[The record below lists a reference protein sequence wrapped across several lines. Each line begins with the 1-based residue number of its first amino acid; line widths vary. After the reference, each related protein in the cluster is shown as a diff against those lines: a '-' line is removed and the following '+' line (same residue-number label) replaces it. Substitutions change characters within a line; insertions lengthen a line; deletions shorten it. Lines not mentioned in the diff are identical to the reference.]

1 MQEYCHR
8 CGGELSGDTHFC
20 PHCGAPQLT
29 LSLEQQSV
37 EAGGERPDGVATA
50 ASTSAVPP
58 PMPRSIDWRVA
69 IRYAV
74 IVAAVGAM
82 LSLAAVRVDVLS
94 LPSLLWLVSA
104 SMITLGLYQKR
115 LPAAR
120 IDAGIGARIGVVVG
134 LCLALGLAISM
145 TGWGLIERYAL
156 HGMGSFDAQMMTQ
169 MAQAQQQLQ
178 QRAAAQKTPV
188 PPELMALIRSSE
200 FRAATM
206 LVGYAMLAAALTVVS
221 AVGGAFGGLLRTK
234 RPLTR

>member
-29 LSLEQQSV
+29 LALEQQSI
-37 EAGGERPDGVATA
+37 EAGGERPDGTPAN
-50 ASTSAVPP
+50 STGALPP
-58 PMPRSIDWRVA
+58 PAPRSIDWRVA
-69 IRYAV
+69 IRYAAG
-74 IVAAVGAM
+74 VAAIGAM
-82 LSLAAVRVDVLS
+82 LSLAAVRVDILS

-120 IDAGIGARIGVVVG
+120 IDAGIGARIGVMVG
-134 LCLALGLAISM
+134 LCLALGLAASM
-145 TGWGLIERYAL
+145 AGWGLVDRYAL
-156 HGMGSFDAQMMTQ
+156 HGMGSFDAQMMAQ

-178 QRAAAQKTPV
+178 QRATAQKTPI
-188 PPELMALIRSSE
+188 PPELMGLVRSPE
-200 FRAATM
+200 FRATAM
-206 LVGYAMLAAALTVVS
+206 LAGYAMLAAVLMVVS
-221 AVGGAFGGLLRTK
+221 AVGGAFGGMLRMK